1 MYIWVAIDVNE
12 QVSKLRKVAEN
23 YMNEQGLSSTTFS
36 LPFHISL
43 KISFQIPDDKFEDA
57 VSDIREFY
65 KSLKPCEI
73 KTKGIERAG
82 SIVWITMQHSD
93 ELVGIHKK
101 LDEMLFEKYGVVQHD
116 FDKDF
121 QFHTSVLALNN
132 EVDTLKAYDA
142 IKDNDIPKTL
152 RAERFIIGS
161 SVEGLAG
168 TYSVIE
174 EIEL

>member
-12 QVSKLRKVAEN
+12 QVSKLREVAEN
-23 YMNEQGLSSTTFS
+23 YMNEQGLSSTTFT

-65 KSLKPCEI
+65 KSLKPFEI

-82 SIVWITMQHSD
+82 SIVWIAMQYSN
-93 ELVGIHKK
+93 ELVDIHKE
-101 LDEMLFEKYGVVQHD
+101 LDEMMFKKYGVVQHD

-152 RAERFIIGS
+152 RAESFIIGS
-161 SVEGLAG
+161 SAEGLAG

-174 EIEL
+174 EVEL

>member
-12 QVSKLRKVAEN
+12 QVSKLREVAEN
-23 YMNEQGLSSTTFS
+23 YMNEQGLSSTTFT

-43 KISFQIPDDKFEDA
+43 KISFQIQDDKFEDV

-65 KSLKPCEI
+65 KSLKPFEI
-73 KTKGIERAG
+73 KTKVIERAG
-82 SIVWITMQHSD
+82 SIVWIAMQYSN
-93 ELVGIHKK
+93 ELVDIHKK
-101 LDEMLFEKYGVVQHD
+101 LDEMMFEKYGVVQHD

-161 SVEGLAG
+161 SVEGIAG
-168 TYSVIE
+168 TYGVIE

>member
-12 QVSKLRKVAEN
+12 QVSELREVAEN
-23 YMNEQGLSSTTFS
+23 YIKERGLSSTTFT

-57 VSDIREFY
+57 VSDIRDFY
-65 KSLKPCEI
+65 KSLKPFEI

-82 SIVWITMQHSD
+82 SIVWITMQESD
-93 ELVGIHKK
+93 ELADIHKK
-101 LDEMLFEKYGVVQHD
+101 LDEMLLEKYGVVQHN

-121 QFHTSVLALNN
+121 QFHTSVIAQDN
-132 EVDTLKAYDA
+132 EVDILKAYDA
-142 IKDNDIPKTL
+142 IKDTEIPKIL

-161 SVEGLAG
+161 SVVGTAG
-168 TYSVIE
+168 TYSVLE
-174 EIEL
+174 EIKL

>member
-12 QVSKLRKVAEN
+12 QVSKLREVAEN
-23 YMNEQGLSSTTFS
+23 YMNEQGLSSTTFT

-43 KISFQIPDDKFEDA
+43 KISFQISDDKFEDV

-65 KSLKPCEI
+65 KSLKPFEV

-82 SIVWITMQHSD
+82 LIVWIAMQDSD
-93 ELVGIHKK
+93 ELVDIHKK
-101 LDEMLFEKYGVVQHD
+101 LDEMLLEKYGVVQHD

-121 QFHTSVLALNN
+121 KFHTSVLALNN
-132 EVDTLKAYDA
+132 EEIAKAFDT
-142 IKDNDIPKTL
+142 IKYTDIPKTL
-152 RAERFIIGS
+152 RAERFVIGL

-168 TYSVIE
+168 TYNVIE

>member
-12 QVSKLRKVAEN
+12 QVIKLREVAEN
-23 YMNEQGLSSTTFS
+23 YIKERGLSSTTFS

-57 VSDIREFY
+57 VSDIRDFY
-65 KSLKPCEI
+65 KSLKPFEI
-73 KTKGIERAG
+73 KTKVIERAG
-82 SIVWITMQHSD
+82 SIVWIAMQYSN
-93 ELVGIHKK
+93 ELVDIHKK
-101 LDEMLFEKYGVVQHD
+101 LDEMMFEKYGVVQHD

-121 QFHTSVLALNN
+121 KFHTSVLALND
-132 EVDTLKAYDA
+132 EVDILKAYDA
-142 IKDNDIPKTL
+142 IKDTDIPKTL

-174 EIEL
+174 EVEL

>member
-12 QVSKLRKVAEN
+12 QVNKLREVAEN
-23 YMNEQGLSSTTFS
+23 YINERGLSSTTFT

-43 KISFQIPDDKFEDA
+43 KISFQISDDKFEDA

-65 KSLKPCEI
+65 KSLKPFEI

-82 SIVWITMQHSD
+82 SIVWITMQDSD
-93 ELVGIHKK
+93 ELVDIHKK
-101 LDEMLFEKYGVVQHD
+101 LDEMMFEKYGVLQHD

-121 QFHTSVLALNN
+121 KFHTSVLALNDA
-132 EVDTLKAYDA
+132 VDILKAYDA
-142 IKDNDIPKTL
+142 IKDTDIPKTL
-152 RAERFIIGS
+152 NAESFIIGS
-161 SVEGLAG
+161 SAEGLAG